1 MSVQRGSWRD
11 KERELTEDY
20 SEMARLEAEKELDME
35 FDRQKREIFEDRMK
49 KSIKSS
55 LKKAD
60 KW

>member
-1 MSVQRGSWRD
+1 MSVSRASWRD

-20 SEMARLEAEKELDME
+20 SEAARLEAERELDME

-49 KSIKSS
+49 RSIKQS